1 MLKEIPIAENIYWIG
16 VNDRETT
23 LFESMWPLPR
33 GVAYNSYL
41 LVDEKVAVIDTVKAA
56 YSMEYLNKIRGILGE
71 NRNVDYLVIN
81 HIEPDHS
88 GSIRAILEAYPGLT
102 IIGNRK
108 TAGFLDSFYRITS
121 NVKIIEH
128 DEVLDLGRHK
138 LRFFITPMV
147 HWPETMM
154 TFEETRRILFS
165 GDVFGGFGTLDE
177 GIFDDEI
184 ENIHYYEDEVLRYFS
199 NIVGRYS
206 VMVQKAL
213 SSLAEL
219 KINTIASTHG
229 PVWRSNPGHIIGLYD
244 RWSRQETDDGVV
256 LVYASMYGN
265 TEKMMEAIARTLAGE
280 GITKLKVC
288 NVSKN
293 HLSYIVKDIWRYRA
307 VIFGSPTYNTKLFP
321 LMGDLIR
328 FLQNEMIKDRVAG
341 LFGSY
346 GWGGG
351 AVKELRESVSAM
363 KWNLV
368 EPVVESKGAATEETI
383 EDCILLA
390 KNIAG
395 TLKSSQT

>member
-1 MLKEIPIAENIYWIG
+1 MLKEISIADNIYWIG

-41 LVDEKVAVIDTVKAA
+41 VVDKKVAVIDTVKVA
-56 YSMEYLNKIRGILGE
+56 YSMEYLQKIREVLGE

-88 GSIRAILEAYPGLT
+88 GSIRAVLEACPGLT

-108 TAGFLDSFYRITS
+108 TAGFLDSFYGITS
-121 NVKIIEH
+121 QVKIIEH
-128 DEVLDLGRHK
+128 GEMLDLGHHK

-154 TFEETRRILFS
+154 SFEETSQILFS

-184 ENIHYYEDEVLRYFS
+184 ENIDLYEDEVLRYFS
-199 NIVGRYS
+199 NIFGRYS
-206 VMVQKAL
+206 MMVQKEL
-213 SSLAEL
+213 SSLADL
-219 KINTIASTHG
+219 KIKTIASTHG
-229 PVWRSNPGHIIGLYD
+229 PVWRSNPGHIIRLYD
-244 RWSRQETDDGVV
+244 RWSRQETDDGAV

-280 GITKLKVC
+280 GITKLKVY

-293 HLSYIVKDIWRYRA
+293 HLSYIVKDIWRYKA

-321 LMGDLIR
+321 LMGNLIR
-328 FLQNEMIKDRVAG
+328 FLQNEMLKSRVAG

-351 AVKELRESVSAM
+351 AIKELRESVTAM

-390 KNIAG
+390 KNIAAA
-395 TLKSSQT
+395 LRSS